1 MIFQKRAQDE
11 RGLAL
16 ITVVV
21 ASTVMML
28 LVATLVASAYSSS
41 NISRHDQDWNAAL
54 AGAEAG
60 IDDYIFRINENSNY
74 WQYNATN
81 PPPTSDPNAAFTSW
95 VDVAGDAT
103 ATAAQYRYSV
113 DVSSLGVDGRIKI
126 TSAGRVGDS
135 ERTVYATLRRR
146 SFLDFLYFTDIE
158 ARDPAQYTGSPFDQ
172 LTAQTNCG
180 APKHYYGGSGAQRDI
195 DGRTDYAGDAD
206 PPSCTEINFITA
218 DSINGPLH
226 TNDAFRVCGSPN
238 FNGDT
243 STSWDGTS
251 GGGTGVRYRQ
261 TCTGSGS
268 PDFANPG
275 DPKFAPPLIMPPSN
289 SAIRAET
296 NAGKGGCLYT
306 GPTRIKL
313 NGDGTMSV
321 RSPYSKQT
329 NNSCVT
335 NSTGPLP
342 SNGVIYVQNVPTAT
356 TDANGWT
363 GTCPNSSYNSTT
375 KVWGSASGSY
385 SSPAHPLGWPITNE
399 AVYTTSTPNAPTYGC
414 RDGDVFL
421 EGALD
426 GQLSIA
432 AQNNIIV
439 NWNVTYDDG
448 VAGSPADLL
457 GLIANNFV
465 YVWHPVNSSGS
476 DLNARLPTRARFTST
491 ESDSRGTVQRCNHQ
505 RRDPV
510 REPLLRCAELR
521 QRQPPRDA
529 DGERRD
535 RPALPRHRRYQQRR
549 HGRNRIRQ
557 ELRLRPAPQ
566 VPVAAE
572 VPRPG
577 RRGVGRQHLG
587 RGR

>member
-1 MIFQKRAQDE
+1 MSR
-11 RGLAL
+11 
-16 ITVVV
+16 
-21 ASTVMML
+21 
-28 LVATLVASAYSSS
+28 SAYSSS

-81 PPPTSDPNAAFTSW
+81 PPPTSDPNAAFTELGRRRRRHRTPRS
-95 VDVAGDAT
+95 T
-103 ATAAQYRYSV
+103 ATASTCPRWASTAASRSP
-113 DVSSLGVDGRIKI
+113 RRAA
-126 TSAGRVGDS
+126 SATRS
-135 ERTVYATLRRR
+135 ARVYATLRRR

-172 LTAQTNCG
+172 LTAQTSCG

-243 STSWDGTS
+243 STSWDGSS

-306 GPTRIKL
+306 GPTRIRL

-329 NNSCVT
+329 NNGCVT
-335 NSTGPLP
+335 NSHR
-342 SNGVIYVQNVPTAT
+342 
-356 TDANGWT
+356 
-363 GTCPNSSYNSTT
+363 
-375 KVWGSASGSY
+375 SA
-385 SSPAHPLGWPITNE
+385 AE
-399 AVYTTSTPNAPTYGC
+399 
-414 RDGDVFL
+414 
-421 EGALD
+421 
-426 GQLSIA
+426 
-432 AQNNIIV
+432 
-439 NWNVTYDDG
+439 
-448 VAGSPADLL
+448 
-457 GLIANNFV
+457 
-465 YVWHPVNSSGS
+465 
-476 DLNARLPTRARFTST
+476 
-491 ESDSRGTVQRCNHQ
+491 Q
-505 RRDPV
+505 RRD
-510 REPLLRCAELR
+510 LRPER
-521 QRQPPRDA
+521 A
-529 DGERRD
+529 DGDDRRERLDRD
-535 RPALPRHRRYQQRR
+535 LPELELQQ
-549 HGRNRIRQ
+549 HD
-557 ELRLRPAPQ
+557 E
-566 VPVAAE
+566 
-572 VPRPG
+572 
-577 RRGVGRQHLG
+577 GVGFGIGFLLEPGASAGLADHQ
-587 RGR
+587 RGRVHHFDTERTDLRMP